1 MQMEE
6 IRINYDLDKDLEKK
20 INEIHL
26 MLKEI
31 ADFKKSPISSLWIPS
46 EVLRNDLGIKSR
58 TEYLWKAKGIIKSS
72 KIRGKNYYKVSDL
85 LDLLSENYNRTD
97 ELKNGKDIG
106 E

>member
-1 MQMEE
+1 MEE

-20 INEIHL
+20 INEIHS

-31 ADFKKSPISSLWIPS
+31 ADLKKSPLSSLWIPS
-46 EVLRNDLGIKSR
+46 EVLRNDLGIKAR
-58 TEYLWKAKGIIKSS
+58 TEFLWREKGVIKCS

-97 ELKNGKDIG
+97 ELKNGEDTG